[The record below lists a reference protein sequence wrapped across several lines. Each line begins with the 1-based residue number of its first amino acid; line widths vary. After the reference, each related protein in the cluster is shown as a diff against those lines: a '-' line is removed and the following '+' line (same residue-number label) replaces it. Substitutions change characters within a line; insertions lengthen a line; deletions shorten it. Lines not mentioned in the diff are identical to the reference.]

1 MKNLFIFCLKYD
13 SNRCVL
19 YLQIIEPNCCRKSSC
34 HKMGENSELTV
45 DQVNSA
51 PTLIDRNA
59 ESSTNKS
66 PEKLLKRPLATTST
80 DRTCNSVRNDQKK
93 PRLDVVPASIK
104 SMQKNKTKSAPFT
117 HGNYDRYYGYRNAN
131 DFTDIRL
138 NAFEKHRTFFDDC
151 NVLDI
156 GCNNGL
162 VTIAVARDFRVKRA
176 VGIDI
181 DRRLVDKARQFLINE
196 KRNSDA
202 NAETFPFNVEFK
214 CGSYV
219 LAHEN
224 LLELEVAQFH
234 TILCLSVT
242 KWIHLN
248 CGDAGLK
255 LAFRRMYK
263 QLLPGGRL
271 VLEAQGWKS
280 YKRRKSLTPNIA
292 ANYKNIKLFPENF
305 DGYLLGKEVGFQ
317 SVFTV
322 DVPKH
327 DAQGF
332 QRPIK
337 VSKRFCFIILAIN
350 GKVCL
355 FLIYKTTD

>member
-1 MKNLFIFCLKYD
+1 
-13 SNRCVL
+13 
-19 YLQIIEPNCCRKSSC
+19 
-34 HKMGENSELTV
+34 MGENSELTMDSTTTSLV
-45 DQVNSA
+45 
-51 PTLIDRNA
+51 DRNT
-59 ESSTNKS
+59 EDSTNKS
-66 PEKLLKRPLATTST
+66 PEKLLKRPLATTTT
-80 DRTCNSVRNDQKK
+80 DRICNSDRNDQKK

-104 SMQKNKTKSAPFT
+104 SMQKNKTKSAPFI

-138 NAFEKHRTFFDDC
+138 NAFEKYRTFFEGC

-162 VTIAVARDFRVKRA
+162 VTIAVARNFNVKRA
-176 VGIDI
+176 VGVDI

-202 NAETFPFNVEFK
+202 NAEANAETNAKTFPFNVEFK
-214 CGSYV
+214 SGSYV

-224 LLELEVAQFH
+224 LLELEVEQFH

-271 VLEAQGWKS
+271 VLEAQNWKS
-280 YKRRKSLTPNIA
+280 YKRRKNLTPTIA
-292 ANYKNIKLFPENF
+292 DNYKNIKLFPQDF
-305 DGYLLGKEVGFQ
+305 DKFLLGKEIGFR
-317 SVFTV
+317 SVFTI

-327 DAQGF
+327 DAEGF

-337 VSKRFCFIILAIN
+337 VSRSLSSIILTIN
-350 GKVCL
+350 GTVCL
-355 FLIYKTTD
+355 FSM